1 MSKHF
6 GDKII
11 DKVLEL
17 KEQGY
22 ANRQIGE
29 KLGFDYQ
36 QIKGLLKRYY
46 RKQRKDFSVSRP
58 KGRPRCREL
67 TKTQEKDL
75 RIKQLERE
83 VELYRSFLQA
93 AGRM

>member
-6 GDKII
+6 GEKII
-11 DKVLEL
+11 QQVLEL

-22 ANRQIGE
+22 TRRQIGE
-29 KLGFDYQ
+29 KLGFEFE
-36 QIKGLLKRYY
+36 QIKELLKRYY
-46 RKQRKDFSVSRP
+46 RNQRKGAISTP
-58 KGRPRCREL
+58 KGRPRCRAL
-67 TKTQEKDL
+67 TTMQEKDL